1 MSMKVR
7 AVRGRVPSIA
17 TAADKARDLRKNV
30 RGLLGDLRTEGRL
43 RALDRMYQR
52 RQAYYKALAAEA
64 VRLETRS
71 SAAAST
77 MRGRGPNVRDVA
89 FELLQKLRGPQ
100 PIQKIADQG
109 PQGQGGRAGAN
120 FVQNLGVA
128 LQRDRPVQACVARRL
143 RVARRSLVS
152 EAPSC
157 RMLRV
162 VPMLDDSTLNPGD
175 RFIPSVAVPDPCSDT
190 QHGRPKARFSDT

>member
-30 RGLLGDLRTEGRL
+30 RGL

-64 VRLETRS
+64 VRLETRI

-100 PIQKIADQG
+100 PIQKIADQVLKAK
-109 PQGQGGRAGAN
+109 GGRAGAN
-120 FVQNLGVA
+120 FVQNLGAA
-128 LQRDRPVQACVARRL
+128 LQRDL
-143 RVARRSLVS
+143 RFKRASLGVYG
-152 EAPSC
+152 
-157 RMLRV
+157 LRAG
-162 VPMLDDSTLNPGD
+162 L
-175 RFIPSVAVPDPCSDT
+175 
-190 QHGRPKARFSDT
+190 

>member
-30 RGLLGDLRTEGRL
+30 RGLLGDLRQLEGRL

-100 PIQKIADQG
+100 PIQKIADQVLKAK
-109 PQGQGGRAGAN
+109 GGRAGAN
-120 FVQNLGVA
+120 FVQNLGAA
-128 LQRDRPVQACVARRL
+128 LQRDRRFKRASRGVYGL
-143 RVARRSLVS
+143 R
-152 EAPSC
+152 
-157 RMLRV
+157 
-162 VPMLDDSTLNPGD
+162 T
-175 RFIPSVAVPDPCSDT
+175 
-190 QHGRPKARFSDT
+190 GR